1 MSSDH
6 DTSTFIVTSRNPP
19 EDDFFQGY
27 FFAGNDFV
35 SEFQGARK
43 FVENTGQQI
52 NPGQDGCYVHMRRHD
67 RVLEFNTDFSGY
79 KVLYYYHDGDVWAVS
94 NSFAKIVD
102 FLRSEKRVVRPN
114 YPHLGS
120 IYGTNSTNNQLF
132 SFETLV
138 QGVLVLPRA
147 TTLIVARD
155 RVHLLRNRS
164 KSNNS
169 YAEGLREHL
178 ATWVSRFE
186 TLLSDDRLQFSID
199 LTGGLDSRTNLALA
213 LVAMRRLGSS
223 GESPRFTC
231 AGSPGQSGDYEVASN
246 LSNHYGFELNPSN
259 RLRRTYYTPEES
271 YEVFRELSLGVY
283 HPLVVPAIQSSP
295 FRVHASGG
303 GGEVHRDFYNPA
315 NADGFF
321 ENYAKRN
328 LHSWLGFEAA
338 QDGRVAVDSVGGARS
353 EYALRLHYR
362 EFRHRYHVGRAPRF
376 STSFTPLDSMSAEA
390 AQLVAGKSRVD
401 EGQLN
406 YDILSSL
413 EPELLDLPFDSPS
426 KAPSVEVR
434 ARLTSVQ
441 MSSESSPGKIWV
453 GEQRTPDAS
462 RTAPMA
468 WQRGRVVEEAVSR
481 AVDNP
486 FVSSFWGETI
496 IEQAKQLAAKLA
508 AGESVGNAVNGVPIS
523 AVLSAHLVA
532 TNR

>member
-1 MSSDH
+1 
-6 DTSTFIVTSRNPP
+6 
-19 EDDFFQGY
+19 
-27 FFAGNDFV
+27 
-35 SEFQGARK
+35 
-43 FVENTGQQI
+43 
-52 NPGQDGCYVHMRRHD
+52 
-67 RVLEFNTDFSGY
+67 
-79 KVLYYYHDGDVWAVS
+79 
-94 NSFAKIVD
+94 
-102 FLRSEKRVVRPN
+102 
-114 YPHLGS
+114 
-120 IYGTNSTNNQLF
+120 
-132 SFETLV
+132 
-138 QGVLVLPRA
+138 
-147 TTLIVARD
+147 
-155 RVHLLRNRS
+155 
-164 KSNNS
+164 
-169 YAEGLREHL
+169 
-178 ATWVSRFE
+178 
-186 TLLSDDRLQFSID
+186 
-199 LTGGLDSRTNLALA
+199 
-213 LVAMRRLGSS
+213 
-223 GESPRFTC
+223 
-231 AGSPGQSGDYEVASN
+231 
-246 LSNHYGFELNPSN
+246 
-259 RLRRTYYTPEES
+259 
-271 YEVFRELSLGVY
+271 FRELSLGVY

-315 NADGFF
+315 NADGFC

-486 FVSSFWGETI
+486 FVSSFWGATI